1 VIVLDTTVVNVALA
15 AIGDDLDAGIGGL
28 QWVVDGYVV
37 VFAALLL
44 SCGSLSDRLGATRAF
59 AGGLVGF
66 TAASVAC
73 GAAPTL
79 GALLAARIV
88 QGGAAALVLPAS
100 LALVRQL
107 FHEPA
112 ERARAIAAWAAGGGV
127 AIAAGPVVGG
137 LLTGGIGWR
146 AIFFVNVPVG
156 VVALL
161 LLARAPRSA
170 GRRARFDL
178 PGQLAAVLAVGGI
191 ALGVIEREPLVLVL
205 AGLAAAAFV
214 AIERRV
220 EAPMLPLDLFRSPV
234 VSATTA
240 TGLVLNFAF
249 YGQLFVLGLFF
260 QRVLGHSPAVAGLMF
275 LPLTGLVTVMN
286 LVSGRLTAAR
296 GPRLPLLAGQLLF
309 GAGMVAFV
317 LVDADS
323 SALLVELLLVPVG
336 VGGGLAI
343 PPLTSALME
352 AVSSARAGL
361 AAGVLNAARQLGSAL
376 GVAVSGA
383 LVASGFTAGMHQ
395 AVLIGGGAALMTAG
409 LTVRFVQ

>member
-1 VIVLDTTVVNVALA
+1 
-15 AIGDDLDAGIGGL
+15 
-28 QWVVDGYVV
+28 
-37 VFAALLL
+37 
-44 SCGSLSDRLGATRAF
+44 
-59 AGGLVGF
+59 
-66 TAASVAC
+66 
-73 GAAPTL
+73 
-79 GALLAARIV
+79 
-88 QGGAAALVLPAS
+88 
-100 LALVRQL
+100 
-107 FHEPA
+107 
-112 ERARAIAAWAAGGGV
+112 
-127 AIAAGPVVGG
+127 
-137 LLTGGIGWR
+137 
-146 AIFFVNVPVG
+146 
-156 VVALL
+156 
-161 LLARAPRSA
+161 
-170 GRRARFDL
+170 
-178 PGQLAAVLAVGGI
+178 
-191 ALGVIEREPLVLVL
+191 
-205 AGLAAAAFV
+205 AAAFV

-395 AVLIGGGAALMTAG
+395 AVLIGGGAALTTAG
-409 LTVRFVQ
+409 LTVRFVR